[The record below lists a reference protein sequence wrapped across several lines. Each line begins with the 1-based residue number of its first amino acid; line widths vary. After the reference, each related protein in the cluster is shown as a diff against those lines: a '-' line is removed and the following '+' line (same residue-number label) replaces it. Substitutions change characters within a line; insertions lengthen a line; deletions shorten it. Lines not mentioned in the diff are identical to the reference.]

1 MKTPQ
6 VESPMDDNDFPH
18 DPSEPSEATQIVD
31 SAALRKVREEIA
43 NRDQAYL
50 IVIAGPHTGKMFK
63 LERTETV
70 VGRSPGSELQLQ
82 DVGISRSHAR
92 LYRVGADFFLEDLQS
107 ANGTFVNG
115 QRVITSQQL
124 IDGDKIAIGSSTVV
138 KFTFTDKVEEAY
150 QKNMVDAALRDGLTN
165 AYNKKYFLNHI
176 LSEFAYAK
184 RHNTHLALLMFDVDH
199 FKSINDNFGHQA
211 GDYVLSNLSRIAHQT
226 LRAED
231 TFCRY
236 GGEEFAVVCRSITM
250 YQAFQ
255 LAERMRKT
263 VENTTF
269 EYDNKLIPVR
279 ISIGVAS
286 FPEIEVETQDELIGA
301 ADAALYQAKRSGRNR
316 VEMAR

>member
-1 MKTPQ
+1 
-6 VESPMDDNDFPH
+6 MDDNDFPH

-63 LERTETV
+63 LERNETV

-82 DVGISRSHAR
+82 DVGISRSHVR

>member
-1 MKTPQ
+1 
-6 VESPMDDNDFPH
+6 MDDNDFPH